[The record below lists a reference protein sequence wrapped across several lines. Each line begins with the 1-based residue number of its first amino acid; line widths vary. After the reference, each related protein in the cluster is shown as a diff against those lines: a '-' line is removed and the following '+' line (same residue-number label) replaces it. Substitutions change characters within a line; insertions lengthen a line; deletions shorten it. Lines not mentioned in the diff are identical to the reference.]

1 MQINITRRNGDLSE
15 SLKDYIE
22 KKLIGLTRHYQKI
35 IDAHVIMDRE
45 GKNHRVEISLNVT
58 RHTFFAKDRSTN
70 LRSAIDSCVD
80 KLDKQ
85 LIKLKGKIR
94 RKALT
99 PEEAVLKGRVILTES
114 GEIESVEREEPVL
127 TFEKE
132 EINEEPEKKTGT

>member
-45 GKNHRVEISLNVT
+45 GKNHRVEISLKVT

-132 EINEEPEKKTGT
+132 EIDEEPEKKTGT

>member
-45 GKNHRVEISLNVT
+45 GKNHRVEISLKVT

-94 RKALT
+94 RKTLT

-132 EINEEPEKKTGT
+132 EIDEEPEKKTGT